1 MSIASKTSETLND
14 LIKINNDRIEGYEKA
29 IKELD
34 AEDTDLQ
41 SLFRE
46 FCSQSEGLKRDL
58 KQNVMELGEEE
69 AAESST
75 ASGSVYRAW
84 MDVKAAFS
92 GDTRKAVLQSCEF
105 GEDAAQKAY
114 RMAEEEPEI
123 APNTKILISKQK
135 LDLKSSHD
143 RVKTLRD
150 SME

>member
-34 AEDTDLQ
+34 TEDTDLQ

-46 FCSQSEGLKRDL
+46 FCSQSEGLKREL
-58 KQNVMELGEEE
+58 EQNVMELGKET
-69 AAESST
+69 ADGST
-75 ASGSVYRAW
+75 ASGSIYRAW

-114 RMAEEEPEI
+114 RMAEEEPDI

>member
-1 MSIASKTSETLND
+1 MSVASRTSETLND

-34 AEDTDLQ
+34 PEDTDLQ

-46 FCSQSEGLKRDL
+46 FCAQSESLKREL
-58 KQNVMELGEEE
+58 QQAVSELGEEV
-69 AAESST
+69 ESGSS
-75 ASGSVYRAW
+75 ASGAIYRAW

-114 RMAEEEPEI
+114 RTAEEEPDI
-123 APNTKILISKQK
+123 APNTKILITNQK
-135 LDLKSSHD
+135 LELKSAHD
-143 RVKTLRD
+143 RVKALRD
-150 SME
+150 SIS

>member
-34 AEDTDLQ
+34 TEDTDLQ

-46 FCSQSEGLKRDL
+46 FCSQSEGLKREL
-58 KQNVMELGEEE
+58 EQNVMELGEET
-69 AAESST
+69 ADGST

>member
-34 AEDTDLQ
+34 TEDTDLQ

-46 FCSQSEGLKRDL
+46 FCSQSEGLKREL
-58 KQNVMELGEEE
+58 EQNVMELGEET
-69 AAESST
+69 ADGST
-75 ASGSVYRAW
+75 ASGSIYRAW

-114 RMAEEEPEI
+114 RMAEEEPDI

>member
-34 AEDTDLQ
+34 TEDTDLQ

-46 FCSQSEGLKRDL
+46 FCSQSEGLKREL
-58 KQNVMELGEEE
+58 EQNVMELGEET
-69 AAESST
+69 ADGST
-75 ASGSVYRAW
+75 ASGSIYRAW

-114 RMAEEEPEI
+114 RMAEEEPDI

-143 RVKTLRD
+143 RVKTLCD

>member
-34 AEDTDLQ
+34 PEDGDLQ
-41 SLFRE
+41 SLFKE
-46 FCSQSEGLKRDL
+46 FCSQSEGLKREL
-58 KQNVMELGEEE
+58 EQSVMEFGDEIEDG
-69 AAESST
+69 ST
-75 ASGSVYRAW
+75 ASGSIYRTW

-114 RMAEEEPEI
+114 RMAEEETDI
-123 APNTKILISKQK
+123 APNTKILISNQK

-143 RVKTLRD
+143 RVKALRD
-150 SME
+150 SMD